1 MKLNKLFAAVG
12 INKPSQAVKA
22 AKSTVAAVAA
32 EAPKASAADA
42 MENQGRAMLKKY
54 VKPKMQEIKMENP
67 RSLKAT
73 SGSFDHGPSEPSGGF
88 DEGSSG
94 SDIWHWME

>member
-22 AKSTVAAVAA
+22 AKTVTATMTK

-54 VKPKMQEIKMENP
+54 VKPEMQEYKMENP
-67 RSLKAT
+67 RSLKAN
-73 SGSFDHGPSEPSGGF
+73 SGSSDDYYEPG
-88 DEGSSG
+88 EG
-94 SDIWHWME
+94 W